1 MQVEKAMHPFFIT
14 IILRRN
20 RMFFKKDHSIQSNR
34 SRSYVRSILSVVITL
49 SLFASS
55 VPMSTYAGIQAPP
68 PRK

>member
-1 MQVEKAMHPFFIT
+1 
-14 IILRRN
+14 
-20 RMFFKKDHSIQSNR
+20 MFFKKDHSIQSNR